1 MMYNSEKLNGKQ
13 VKLCHGMKQI
23 YCMPDNMYS
32 SSKMTTLQ
40 IICKNEASHAANQ
53 QPQYW
58 NE

>member
-32 SSKMTTLQ
+32 SSTMTTLQ

-53 QPQYW
+53 QPQY
-58 NE
+58 